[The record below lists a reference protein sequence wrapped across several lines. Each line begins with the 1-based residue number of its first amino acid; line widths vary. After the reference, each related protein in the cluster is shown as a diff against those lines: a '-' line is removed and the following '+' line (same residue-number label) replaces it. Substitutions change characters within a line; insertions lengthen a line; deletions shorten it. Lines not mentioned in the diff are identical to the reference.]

1 MKSKTTKQKK
11 SNILL
16 FFIGTILVLIF
27 AVWGPEYLA
36 DYSDRATLNH
46 VTAEPAENVGEG
58 YRYALSSNA
67 RIYILSKCLNSQS
80 QLDNELS
87 GQRDMGNVNY
97 EELTGTYAFVVNKQG
112 PSEREITQEDIYR
125 VCNEELAKLREQ
137 GVLPDEVK
145 EVAAANYNAVLYSAI
160 DVLEPRNNVAVWK
173 VSLSTDKQNADKA
186 GRLLDAYLDAE
197 TGKLYEFYVRT
208 KTTWDGLAPDA
219 MVEAWAEYMEL
230 SGQEDYESE
239 NPLLE
244 NTPYYQ
250 KYRFAGVDEGSTVV
264 TIGFYEGINE
274 LYLKISR

>member
-1 MKSKTTKQKK
+1 MKPKTIKQNKI
-11 SNILL
+11 NILL
-16 FFIGTILVLIF
+16 FFIGTILVLLM

-46 VTAEPAENVGEG
+46 VTAEPVENVGEG
-58 YRYALSSNA
+58 YRYALSGNA

-80 QLDNELS
+80 QSDNELG
-87 GQRDMGNVNY
+87 GQRNVENVNY
-97 EELTGTYAFVVNKQG
+97 EDLTGAYAFVVNKQG
-112 PSEREITQEDIYR
+112 PSEREITQEDICR
-125 VCNEELAKLREQ
+125 VCNEELAKLREM

-145 EVAAANYNAVLYSAI
+145 EITAASYSAVLYSAI

-186 GRLLDAYLDAE
+186 GRLLDAYIDAE

-208 KTTWDGLAPDA
+208 KTTWDDLDPDA
-219 MVEAWAEYMEL
+219 MVEAWAEYMDL
-230 SGQEDYESE
+230 SGQEAYESE

-264 TIGFYEGINE
+264 TIGFFEGINE